1 MDANGPKMD
10 KLRKNI
16 IELFKNEGL
25 SITIDTNL
33 VETDFLDVSFNI
45 ITKTYQPYR
54 KPGNDPLYV
63 NTNSNHPSSILKAIP
78 EMINQRIS
86 ETSCNEQVFNNTKAV
101 YETALLASGFKHQM
115 LYKPTNQQQR
125 NRPRKIVWF
134 NPPFSQ
140 HVKTNIG
147 NAFLK
152 IVKKHFVKDHKYYKI
167 FNQNTL
173 KLSYSCMTNV
183 QNIIKGHNSK
193 VLNAENKKEQR
204 ACNCR
209 KKEQCPMNGDCLSIY
224 KAEVNHSNITQT
236 YYGQCEGEFKS
247 RYNNHTSYFR
257 NIKHRNDT
265 ELSKLI
271 WQLKEES
278 KEHTINWSIAAR
290 ATPYKN
296 GSKSC
301 DLCLTEKVTIVRAP
315 AKGLLNK
322 RTELVSKCRHRNKF
336 SLKSL
341 KT

>member
-1 MDANGPKMD
+1 
-10 KLRKNI
+10 
-16 IELFKNEGL
+16 
-25 SITIDTNL
+25 
-33 VETDFLDVSFNI
+33 
-45 ITKTYQPYR
+45 
-54 KPGNDPLYV
+54 
-63 NTNSNHPSSILKAIP
+63 
-78 EMINQRIS
+78 
-86 ETSCNEQVFNNTKAV
+86 
-101 YETALLASGFKHQM
+101 M

-167 FNQNTL
+167 FNRNTL

-209 KKEQCPMNGDCLSIY
+209 KKEQCPMNGDCLTTCIIY
-224 KAEVNHSNITQT
+224 KAEVNHSNIIQT

-247 RYNNHTSYFR
+247 RYNNHTSSFR

-271 WQLKEES
+271 W
-278 KEHTINWSIAAR
+278 
-290 ATPYKN
+290 
-296 GSKSC
+296 
-301 DLCLTEKVTIVRAP
+301 
-315 AKGLLNK
+315 
-322 RTELVSKCRHRNKF
+322 
-336 SLKSL
+336 
-341 KT
+341 